1 LRKEFAI
8 LRKQLLPKQSLFKEE
23 EAPKFEYNFD
33 IINKQIDK
41 LRLSLLE
48 VGKDGII
55 DPTEY
60 GRILLEL
67 QLLENLLI
75 SFKNDKFR
83 DAKIKS
89 REFYE
94 NANLKIGTSKAFTE
108 EEKKFG
114 FKQGENNKG
123 NNTKILYEKHILEYF
138 GALIELATEAGFK
151 VESA

>member
-1 LRKEFAI
+1 M
-8 LRKQLLPKQSLFKEE
+8 RKQQLPKPTLFKEE
-23 EAPKFEYNFD
+23 EPPKFEYNFD

-55 DPTEY
+55 ETSEY

-75 SFKNDKFR
+75 SFKNNTFR
-83 DAKIKS
+83 ETKRKS
-89 REFYE
+89 REFY
-94 NANLKIGTSKAFTE
+94 NNITRKIGTSESFTE

-114 FKQGENNKG
+114 FKQGKNNKG
-123 NNTKILYEKHILEYF
+123 NNQKIIYEKHILEYF

-151 VESA
+151 IESG